1 MNQARL
7 LHTSSVVTVGASHGR
22 PLTEDDTWNL
32 RGLQV
37 EYMQAKRTAEELAL
51 AAAARDRDV
60 VVVHPGLLIGP
71 DDHEG
76 SFMIAKLFMAIC
88 RLSPHLRKLIWR
100 HWYQFLARSY
110 KREEWSFINYGYASL
125 DPQTEKLQLD
135 DADEPDRYCIQL
147 YHHVANVVDLK
158 DLKVLEVGSGRGG
171 GAYYIKCFL
180 RPKRVV
186 GVDFSK
192 RAVAFC
198 KKRYSFVEGLSFV
211 VGDAECLPFRDDSFD
226 AVVNVESS
234 HCYGSINAF
243 LMQVKRVLR
252 QGGYFLYADFR
263 DKDEIDNLRR
273 ELRHSGMTLIK
284 ETNITTN
291 VIEALNLDNERK
303 LTLIQKAVHKML
315 LGPFQEFAG
324 VRGSM
329 MYEGFRTGEVIYS
342 SFVLQKPNHQ

>member
-1 MNQARL
+1 
-7 LHTSSVVTVGASHGR
+7 
-22 PLTEDDTWNL
+22 
-32 RGLQV
+32 
-37 EYMQAKRTAEELAL
+37 
-51 AAAARDRDV
+51 
-60 VVVHPGLLIGP
+60 
-71 DDHEG
+71 
-76 SFMIAKLFMAIC
+76 
-88 RLSPHLRKLIWR
+88 
-100 HWYQFLARSY
+100 
-110 KREEWSFINYGYASL
+110 
-125 DPQTEKLQLD
+125 
-135 DADEPDRYCIQL
+135 
-147 YHHVANVVDLK
+147 
-158 DLKVLEVGSGRGG
+158 
-171 GAYYIKCFL
+171 
-180 RPKRVV
+180 VV

-198 KKRYSFVEGLSFV
+198 NKRYSFVEGLSFV
-211 VGDAECLPFRDDSFD
+211 AGDAECLPFRDNSFD
-226 AVVNVESS
+226 VVVNVESS

-263 DKDEIDNLRR
+263 DKDEIDSLRR

-303 LTLIQKAVHKML
+303 LVLIQEAVHKML

-329 MYEGFRTGEVIYS
+329 MYEGFQTGEVIYS